1 MEAETILTTNESEE
15 SESYSMQMHD
25 AMAPIVKKFLV
36 EYFGEQMYN
45 LEPDTYRKIDKIIK
59 DGFSKSKGIIKYFQ
73 IHRTIE
79 DDDLCEE
86 ALNKFDRKDAK
97 FSWQRI
103 PQWYDEE
110 YENDDDERFW
120 EDIPESEL
128 NEEQKKAK
136 ELDENTDEVI
146 RFRVGYSSFMKQG
159 CVLLIPAMQ
168 KYMEETVSFDLSIL
182 SPEGYEHVQGDLDGL
197 ADYLFNNLYLICKEG
212 A

>member
-25 AMAPIVKKFLV
+25 AMAPIVKKYLLD
-36 EYFGEQMYN
+36 YFGEQMYN
-45 LEPDTYRKIDKIIK
+45 LEPAAYLGIDKIIK
-59 DGFSKSKGIIKYFQ
+59 EGFSLAKGIVKYFHR
-73 IHRTIE
+73 HRTIN
-79 DDDLCEE
+79 DDDLRKE

-136 ELDENTDEVI
+136 ALDENTDEVI
-146 RFRVGYSSFMKQG
+146 RFHAGCSSFMKQG
-159 CVLLIPAMQ
+159 CELLIPAMQ